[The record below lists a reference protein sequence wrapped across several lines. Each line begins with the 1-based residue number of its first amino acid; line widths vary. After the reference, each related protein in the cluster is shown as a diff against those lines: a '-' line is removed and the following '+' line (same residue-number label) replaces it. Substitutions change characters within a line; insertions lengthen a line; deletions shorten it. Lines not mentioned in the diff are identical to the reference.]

1 MPGFDL
7 KQINRNDQL
16 IIGGGGLGFIFSFL
30 PWYKAS
36 AGPYSAT
43 WNAWQGFF
51 GTVGVLFLLIAAV
64 LVALRVFANF
74 QLPSLPVGPNVL
86 ILGLAGVGTLFTLLE
101 WLIFDPTHGAGRGI
115 SQGLGWAGYIFE
127 ILVIAETVGAYLNFK
142 ASGEKIAWDQT
153 AMPQGGG
160 AATGGVVP
168 PAAPYPPQGA
178 APSYPPPAA
187 DYPPAA
193 PSYPPAEP
201 PATS

>member
-16 IIGGGGLGFIFSFL
+16 IIAGGGLGFIFSFL

-51 GTVGVLFLLIAAV
+51 GTVGVLFLLAAAAI
-64 LVALRVFANF
+64 VALRVFANF
-74 QLPSLPVGPNVL
+74 QLPKLPVGPNLLVL
-86 ILGLAGVGTLFTLLE
+86 ALAGIGTVFTLFE
-101 WLIFDPTHGAGRGI
+101 WLLFDPTHGAGRGI

-142 ASGEKIAWDQT
+142 ASGEKMAWDQT
-153 AMPQGGG
+153 AMP
-160 AATGGVVP
+160 AR
-168 PAAPYPPQGA
+168 PAAGTTAAAPTYPAEGVAPTYPPVTPPVA
-178 APSYPPPAA
+178 EYP
-187 DYPPAA
+187 
-193 PSYPPAEP
+193 
-201 PATS
+201 TSDPGTSAV